1 MIMSTMMNVYK
12 NIIIDLFNE
21 YVKHNIECIANN
33 LCKIGVSLEYNVVQF
48 DIHIPITAILSLIYY
63 WRVPIAM

>member
-33 LCKIGVSLEYNVVQF
+33 HTVVQF
-48 DIHIPITAILSLIYY
+48 HINIPITVVSRLIYY
-63 WRVPIAM
+63 WLVPIAM